1 MSTVPAY
8 PLAIRDPREA
18 QIAAGSVLI
27 TAKELAPRIGLHGKW
42 AFREVLLR
50 ARAGRIPAY
59 RPNKRTILFHL
70 PTVMAHVASGKGRVS
85 R

>member
-1 MSTVPAY
+1 MSSSAEPYPA
-8 PLAIRDPREA
+8 PVDAREA

-27 TAKELAPRIGLHGKW
+27 TAKELAPRIGLKGRW

-70 PTVMAHVASGKGRVS
+70 PTVMAHVAGKAR